1 MKRDYTEQELKDF
14 EIEES
19 KKAEMAKLIEGGGTV
34 KVTQTFNLDKKS
46 NCKSGLRT
54 CIYFKFKAISRA

>member
-19 KKAEMAKLIEGGGTV
+19 KKAEMAKLIEGGELL
-34 KVTQTFNLDKKS
+34 KLPKPLILIKQL
-46 NCKSGLRT
+46 
-54 CIYFKFKAISRA
+54 

>member
-34 KVTQTFNLDKKS
+34 KVTQTFNLDKS
-46 NCKSGLRT
+46 NCKSGLRP
-54 CIYFKFKAISRA
+54 CFYF

>member
-19 KKAEMAKLIEGGGTV
+19 KKAEIAKLIDGGELL
-34 KVTQTFNLDKKS
+34 KLPKPLILIKS
-46 NCKSGLRT
+46 NCKRT
-54 CIYFKFKAISRA
+54 SSLLLLLI

>member
-19 KKAEMAKLIEGGGTV
+19 KAEMAKLIEGGELS
-34 KVTQTFNLDKKS
+34 KLPKLSILIKKQ
-46 NCKSGLRT
+46 L
-54 CIYFKFKAISRA
+54 

>member
-19 KKAEMAKLIEGGGTV
+19 KKAEMAKLIEGGELS
-34 KVTQTFNLDKKS
+34 KLPKLSILIKKQ
-46 NCKSGLRT
+46 L
-54 CIYFKFKAISRA
+54 

>member
-34 KVTQTFNLDKKS
+34 KVTQTFNLDKS
-46 NCKSGLRT
+46 NCKSGLRP
-54 CIYFKFKAISRA
+54 CFYLI

>member
-34 KVTQTFNLDKKS
+34 KSYTNIQS
-46 NCKSGLRT
+46 
-54 CIYFKFKAISRA
+54 

>member
-19 KKAEMAKLIEGGGTV
+19 KKAEIAKLIDGGGTV
-34 KVTQTFNLDKKS
+34 KVTQTFNLDKKQ
-46 NCKSGLRT
+46 L
-54 CIYFKFKAISRA
+54 